1 MAYGNQ
7 IALTEDL
14 AVVAW
19 AKPQSVT
26 ADAELLTGEIDTKYL
41 ERVVA
46 YVLLGDYAAGN
57 DGSVSGGFQYA
68 TTSGG
73 SYAAVSG
80 KQITT
85 ASFTGS
91 ALDAQISVLE
101 LRVQDVR
108 DSGRYLKVGITPTNQ
123 NMTIGIL
130 VLASTYE
137 RPADTYDIA
146 AVKEIIEG

>member
-1 MAYGNQ
+1 MAFGNQ
-7 IALTEDL
+7 IALTEAL
-14 AVVAW
+14 AVMAW

-46 YVLLGDYAAGN
+46 YVLLGDYAGGN

-73 SYAAVSG
+73 SYTAVSG

-91 ALDAQISVLE
+91 ALDAQIAVLE

-130 VLASTYE
+130 VLGSTYE